1 MPALRGNLAFLHT
14 QVSAHEQC
22 HLHLTNCVR
31 AARSLFPSTAGAR
44 LLIRFRN
51 TGAAPTPAMVAQ
63 EEAQEEACAEGAD
76 GCHCCGNSNTAAAG
90 QCQHRAVRPRAAS
103 KPKSRRRTMPGEGQ
117 GLGGKA
123 PGPAP

>member
-14 QVSAHEQC
+14 QVSA
-22 HLHLTNCVR
+22 TSS
-31 AARSLFPSTAGAR
+31 AIFISPTASGR
-44 LLIRFRN
+44 RGVCFQ
-51 TGAAPTPAMVAQ
+51 APLELACSSDSATLAPLRRQSMVAQ

-123 PGPAP
+123 P